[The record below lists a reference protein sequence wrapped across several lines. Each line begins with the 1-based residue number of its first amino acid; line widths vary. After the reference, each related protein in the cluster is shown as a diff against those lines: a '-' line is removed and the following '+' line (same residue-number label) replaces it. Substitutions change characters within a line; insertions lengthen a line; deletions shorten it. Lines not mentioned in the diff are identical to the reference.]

1 MCLADVMSVGLLSDI
16 RTVNCLIFT
25 LLAQTATIMM
35 QIEPLHCVLKILFTF
50 HFQDVVLIFTAVK
63 KAKVLWL
70 ITFHYNISHLFYVS
84 LHHK

>member
-50 HFQDVVLIFTAVK
+50 HFSKCFIKLSAIHFSNYIQIF
-63 KAKVLWL
+63 
-70 ITFHYNISHLFYVS
+70 S
-84 LHHK
+84 